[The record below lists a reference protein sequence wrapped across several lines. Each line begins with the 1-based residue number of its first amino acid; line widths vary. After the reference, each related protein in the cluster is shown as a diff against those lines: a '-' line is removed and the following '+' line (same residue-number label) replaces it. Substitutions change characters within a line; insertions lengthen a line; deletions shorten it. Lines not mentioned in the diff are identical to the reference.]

1 MDKIYLD
8 VLSEFGI
15 QNFEQLDGFLIE
27 RDALINDEVY
37 KRVST
42 NVGELKQ
49 YFSSSLLTS
58 LQVNAEAKQKFPLVN
73 FVRQLLRA
81 KYYQMEPIR
90 KANGYD
96 KSGKKLYKR
105 YFLIKKI
112 PQ

>member
-58 LQVNAEAKQKFPLVN
+58 LQVNAEEK
-73 FVRQLLRA
+73 
-81 KYYQMEPIR
+81 IR
-90 KANGYD
+90 E
-96 KSGKKLYKR
+96 
-105 YFLIKKI
+105 KI
-112 PQ
+112 I